1 MIHERDQ
8 RVGEVER
15 RSKKGKYFTPSTT
28 DKDCCLYLEFVSDV
42 NGRYLP
48 FNQLLGSIT

>member
-15 RSKKGKYFTPSTT
+15 RSKKENILPPALLTRII
-28 DKDCCLYLEFVSDV
+28 VS
-42 NGRYLP
+42 
-48 FNQLLGSIT
+48 I